1 MPFYF
6 RRSEKMKKKRENNR
20 PSSWYFY
27 NWTFLGWLE
36 TGIKAVAL
44 IIGMWAFYLS
54 HVSQIWMIPSRLQ
67 LVQWI
72 VLGLLSLG
80 IFIAIYNRWQNKEIV
95 SMIFVLFSNLGH
107 WGMFLALTRN
117 TGWAILPLF
126 ALLMMLGDSIKVI
139 FLKQQHYTE
148 KNIHP
153 NIFIKVTLMF
163 VLGYGLIGLLSWF
176 N

>member
-1 MPFYF
+1 
-6 RRSEKMKKKRENNR
+6 MKKKRENNR

>member
-1 MPFYF
+1 
-6 RRSEKMKKKRENNR
+6 MKKKRENNK

-44 IIGMWAFYLS
+44 IIGMWVFYLS
-54 HVSQIWMIPSRLQ
+54 RVSQIWMIPSRLQ

-72 VLGLLSLG
+72 VLGVLSLG
-80 IFIAIYNRWQNKEIV
+80 IFAAIYNRWQNKEIV
-95 SMIFVLFSNLGH
+95 SMIFVLFNNLGH

-117 TGWAILPLF
+117 TGWEILPIF
-126 ALLMMLGDSIKVI
+126 AFLMMLGDSIKVI

-148 KNIHP
+148 KNISP
-153 NIFIKVTLMF
+153 NIFIKLTLIF
-163 VLGYGLIGLLSWF
+163 VLSYGIIGLLNWF

>member
-1 MPFYF
+1 
-6 RRSEKMKKKRENNR
+6 MKKKRENNK

-44 IIGMWAFYLS
+44 IIGMWVFYLS
-54 HVSQIWMIPSRLQ
+54 RVSQIWMIPSRLQ

-72 VLGLLSLG
+72 VLGVLSLG
-80 IFIAIYNRWQNKEIV
+80 IFAAIYNRWQNKEIV
-95 SMIFVLFSNLGH
+95 SMIFVLFNNLGH

-117 TGWAILPLF
+117 TGWEILPIF
-126 ALLMMLGDSIKVI
+126 AFLMMLGDSIKVI

-148 KNIHP
+148 KNISP
-153 NIFIKVTLMF
+153 NIFIKLTLIF
-163 VLGYGLIGLLSWF
+163 VLSYSFIGLLSWF